1 MVSSNREGTEWN
13 VDRVWYLVTR
23 RVQNG
28 TWTGYG
34 NREAMEWNADRP
46 GLADETVF
54 EHFLHVPDVR
64 HTRQEDKHCPS
75 EEITMTITGRRGGGG
90 GGGI

>member
-1 MVSSNREGTEWN
+1 MECGKGMVSSNKEGTEWN
-13 VDRVWYLVTR
+13 VDRIWY
-23 RVQNG
+23 
-28 TWTGYG
+28 
-34 NREAMEWNADRP
+34 REAMEWNVDRP

-75 EEITMTITGRRGGGG
+75 EEITMTITGRRRGGGG
-90 GGGI
+90 GGR